1 MLIYIVLMLGIA
13 MFFYKESKKLLEGQS
28 NLLNEFCKD
37 LVSTKKA
44 LSLLRKIFLTSA
56 ASAVLMVVCFM
67 ITKVTG
73 TMPKPVAALSILCY
87 AAGFIGAMFQ
97 LKNF

>member
-1 MLIYIVLMLGIA
+1 MLIYIILMLGIA
-13 MFFYKESKKLLEGQS
+13 IFFYKESKKLLEGRS
-28 NLLNEFCKD
+28 NLLQEYCND
-37 LVSTKKA
+37 PASTKKA

-56 ASAVLMVVCFM
+56 ASAVLMAVCFVM
-67 ITKVTG
+67 TKVTG

-87 AAGFIGAMFQ
+87 AVGFIGAMFQ

>member
-13 MFFYKESKKLLEGQS
+13 IFFYQESKKLLEGRS
-28 NLLNEFCKD
+28 NLLQEYCND
-37 LVSTKKA
+37 PASTKKA

-56 ASAVLMVVCFM
+56 ASAGLMAVCFVM
-67 ITKVTG
+67 TKVTG

>member
-1 MLIYIVLMLGIA
+1 MLIYIILMLGIA

-56 ASAVLMVVCFM
+56 ASAVLMAVCFM

>member
-28 NLLNEFCKD
+28 NLLKEFCKD

-56 ASAVLMVVCFM
+56 ASAVLMAVCFM

>member
-56 ASAVLMVVCFM
+56 ASAVLMAVCFM

>member
-1 MLIYIVLMLGIA
+1 MLIYIILMLGIA

-56 ASAVLMVVCFM
+56 ASAVLMAVCFM

-87 AAGFIGAMFQ
+87 AAGFIGAIFQ

>member
-1 MLIYIVLMLGIA
+1 MLIYIILMLGIA

-87 AAGFIGAMFQ
+87 AAGFIGAIFQ

>member
-1 MLIYIVLMLGIA
+1 MLIYIILMLGIA
-13 MFFYKESKKLLEGQS
+13 IFFYKESKKLLDGQS
-28 NLLNEFCKD
+28 NLLKEFCKD
-37 LVSTKKA
+37 AVSTKKA

-56 ASAVLMVVCFM
+56 ASAVLMAVCFIM
-67 ITKVTG
+67 TKMTG

>member
-13 MFFYKESKKLLEGQS
+13 IFFYKESKKLLKGQS
-28 NLLNEFCKD
+28 NLLKEFCKD
-37 LVSTKKA
+37 PVSTKKA
-44 LSLLRKIFLTSA
+44 LSLLRKVFLTSA
-56 ASAVLMVVCFM
+56 ASAVLMTVCFLM
-67 ITKVTG
+67 TKVTG

>member
-1 MLIYIVLMLGIA
+1 MLIYIILMLGIA

-44 LSLLRKIFLTSA
+44 LSLLRKVFLTSA
-56 ASAVLMVVCFM
+56 ASAVLMAVCFM
-67 ITKVTG
+67 MTKVTG